1 MPPAVRPQYR
11 HQPLHPVGKHFVSRH
26 VCQICSLLCHVSDA
40 AEGPSSMIRGFS
52 ICVPDSGP
60 GIKKACCLFIASRY
74 QFPPIYWANF
84 SSFPSPSISRWVI
97 KRRKSPSQTRSLRF
111 LRGFPD
117 NPNRQNSVRGSTAKF
132 GMQLHLQAAPRK
144 VGQGELAIALNSRAR
159 WE

>member
-1 MPPAVRPQYR
+1 MSSAPCCPA
-11 HQPLHPVGKHFVSRH
+11 PVQTPAAPSSCYFVSRH

-40 AEGPSSMIRGFS
+40 AEGPSSMIRGLS
-52 ICVPDSGP
+52 ICIPDSGP
-60 GIKKACCLFIASRY
+60 GIKRACCLFIASRY

-97 KRRKSPSQTRSLRF
+97 KRRKSPSRP

-117 NPNRQNSVRGSTAKF
+117 NPNRQNSVQGSTAKF